1 MNQTLSSKHNSR
13 LSTDDPIV
21 LLKNEHTNLL
31 GQIHLL
37 ESYDLSPEKAS
48 HVLKTLLRDSQ
59 VHFKREA
66 IVLEALGPKLGAG
79 GESLDALKN
88 EHSEIRQTATTLL
101 KQITRL
107 ENQSEL
113 WGEAH
118 LRPLLRRFT
127 KQFRSHIQHEEKVVY
142 VLVRTRLSS
151 EQQRRVAQQML
162 AE

>member
-1 MNQTLSSKHNSR
+1 MSQTRASTNDSR
-13 LSTDDPIV
+13 QDKEDPIV
-21 LLKNEHTNLL
+21 LLKNEHTTLL

-37 ESYDLSPEKAS
+37 ESHDVTTDQAS
-48 HVLKTLLRDSQ
+48 NVLKKLLRDSQ

-66 IVLEALGPKLGAG
+66 IVFEALGPKLGTG
-79 GESLDALKN
+79 GESLQALKN
-88 EHSEIRQTATTLL
+88 EHSELRQTASALL
-101 KQITRL
+101 KQIIRL

-118 LRPLLRRFT
+118 LRPQLRRLT

-142 VLVRTRLSS
+142 VLVRTRLSPD
-151 EQQRRVAQQML
+151 QQRRVAQQML

>member
-1 MNQTLSSKHNSR
+1 MSPTLSSKNDSG

-37 ESYDLSPEKAS
+37 ESHDVTTDKAS
-48 HVLKTLLRDSQ
+48 NVLKKILRDSQ

-66 IVLEALGPKLGAG
+66 IVFEALGPKLGTG
-79 GESLDALKN
+79 GESLQALNN
-88 EHSEIRQTATTLL
+88 EHSELRQTASALL

-118 LRPLLRRFT
+118 LRPQLRRLT

-142 VLVRTRLSS
+142 VLVRTRLSPD
-151 EQQRRVAQQML
+151 QQRRVAQQML

>member
-13 LSTDDPIV
+13 LSIDDPIV

-37 ESYDLSPEKAS
+37 ESHGVTPEKAGN
-48 HVLKTLLRDSQ
+48 VLKTLLRDSQ

-66 IVLEALGPKLGAG
+66 IVLEALGPMLGAG
-79 GESLDALKN
+79 GESLEALKK
-88 EHSEIRQTATTLL
+88 EHRQLKKTATTLL
-101 KQITRL
+101 KHITRL
-107 ENQSEL
+107 EHQSKL

-118 LRPLLRRFT
+118 LRPLLQGFT

-142 VLVRTRLSS
+142 VLVRTRLTL
-151 EQQRRVAQQML
+151 EQQGRIAHQML
-162 AE
+162 TE

>member
-1 MNQTLSSKHNSR
+1 MNQTLSSENNSR
-13 LSTDDPIV
+13 LSADDPIV

-37 ESYDLSPEKAS
+37 ESYDVSPDQAS
-48 HVLKTLLRDSQ
+48 HVLKTLLRDSH

-66 IVLEALGPKLGAG
+66 IVLEALGHKLGAG
-79 GESLDALKN
+79 GDSLEALKN
-88 EHSEIRQTATTLL
+88 EHSELRQTAATLL
-101 KQITRL
+101 KQITPL
-107 ENQSEL
+107 EHQSEL

-142 VLVRTRLSS
+142 VLVGTRLSL
-151 EQQRRVAQQML
+151 EQRRSVVQKML